1 MDNLKPTQ
9 IMLMVG
15 GAVLLLSTFLAWRDF
30 GGASWSG
37 WETGAVGLQGIFI
50 ALIGLAIG
58 GGVAAQTF
66 ANVTLPDRVLGLNHD
81 QLHLSLGVTAF
92 VVTFSQQFAD
102 NVGIGIL
109 LGWLASAVII
119 AAAVMDMKAEPASPP
134 TQF

>member
-15 GAVLLLSTFLAWRDF
+15 GLVLLISTFLAWRDF
-30 GGASWSG
+30 GPVSWNG
-37 WETGAVGLQGIFI
+37 WETDTFGLQGIFI

-66 ANVTLPDRVLGLNHD
+66 ANVTLPDNILGLGHD

-92 VVTFSQQFAD
+92 VVTFGQQFASD
-102 NVGIGIL
+102 AGIGIL
-109 LGWLASAVII
+109 LGWIASAVII
-119 AAAVMDMKAEPASPP
+119 AAAIMDMKAEPASPP